1 MKKKMIIGIIIVI
14 LIIFTYCIIKKIN
27 KKPSDSERFAQEYTQ
42 VTENNVFV
50 YKDVDSIIKIME
62 HGTGIVYLGYPE
74 CKWCQAYTK
83 YLNEVAQEVGIEKI
97 YYCNSKQIKETN
109 MDKYYEIVNILE
121 DYLEY
126 NDEGN
131 KWIYVPNVSFHING
145 KIIGTDNET
154 AKDTHNL
161 KTPEE
166 YWTEEEVAELKNKLK
181 NYMQEI
187 KKANNMCTE
196 CNK

>member
-83 YLNEVAQEVGIEKI
+83 YLNEVAQEVGIGKI

-166 YWTEEEVAELKNKLK
+166 YWTEEEVSELKNKLK

-187 KKANNMCTE
+187 KEANNMCTE